1 MLKKLFKQLSP
12 SPESVRAHPSLNWIK
27 HLIDDP
33 NLFHLNRYSVS
44 MAFLVGVFWAF
55 VPIPLQMLGAVLMAL
70 WVRCNLPLALA
81 LVWITNPLTI
91 APIYYST
98 YLLGTWLLD
107 VPPMSFPDGLS
118 ISAVKRELQAL
129 WKPLVVGSL
138 CAGSFLSL
146 LSYFS
151 IKGLWRLLV
160 IYHWYKRRRN
170 SKRH

>member
-1 MLKKLFKQLSP
+1 MPKKFFKQMSP
-12 SPESVRAHPSLNWIK
+12 SPEYVKAHPSLNRLK
-27 HLIDDP
+27 HLFDDP

-55 VPIPLQMLGAVLMAL
+55 APVPVQMIFATLMAL
-70 WVRCNLPLALA
+70 WVRCNLPLAIA
-81 LVWITNPLTI
+81 LVWITNPLTL

-118 ISAVKRELQAL
+118 VGAITSELRNI
-129 WKPLVVGSL
+129 WKPFVIGSL

-146 LSYFS
+146 LSYFTV
-151 IKGLWRLLV
+151 KNLWRFV
-160 IYHWYKRRRN
+160 VMYQW
-170 SKRH
+170 SKRKKKRAY

>member
-1 MLKKLFKQLSP
+1 MPKKFFKQMSP
-12 SPESVRAHPSLNWIK
+12 SPEYVKAHPSLNRLK
-27 HLIDDP
+27 HLFDDP

-55 VPIPLQMLGAVLMAL
+55 APVPVQMIFATLMAL
-70 WVRCNLPLALA
+70 WVRCNLPLAIA
-81 LVWITNPLTI
+81 LVWITNPLTL

-118 ISAVKRELQAL
+118 VGAITSELRNI
-129 WKPLVVGSL
+129 WKPFVIGSL

-146 LSYFS
+146 LSYFTV
-151 IKGLWRLLV
+151 KNLWRFV
-160 IYHWYKRRRN
+160 VMYQW
-170 SKRH
+170 SKRKKKRGY